1 MKTNDL
7 KKGARV
13 ILQNGWKARIEDNK
27 KGQVRL
33 ATVYGYVTEMGSI
46 YAHDIAYAVVGVEH
60 VAIEHTK
67 QQLDLR
73 NTLERL
79 RAA

>member
-7 KKGARV
+7 KKGAMVVLR
-13 ILQNGWKARIEDNK
+13 NGWKAWLRDNK

-33 ATVYGYVTEMGSI
+33 ATVEGYETETGSI
-46 YAHDIAYAVVGVEH
+46 YAHDIEFAVIDGALVRVT
-60 VAIEHTK
+60 HTEP
-67 QQLDLR
+67 QLNLR
-73 NTLERL
+73 KTLETL